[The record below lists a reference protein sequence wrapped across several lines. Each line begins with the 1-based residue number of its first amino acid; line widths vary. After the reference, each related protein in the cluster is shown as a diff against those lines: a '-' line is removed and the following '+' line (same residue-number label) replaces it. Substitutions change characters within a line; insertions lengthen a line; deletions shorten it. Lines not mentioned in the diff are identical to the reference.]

1 MQLRVLWRDPF
12 IEEYRYGWRKGLR
25 LTDSRNH
32 GSARKSPVW
41 RMAPFGPSIRYLE
54 WNQTGLSI
62 THMSYLH
69 NSTGAMICI
78 ESSDDHLLV
87 FGELNNGRYMEVY
100 RFLIRWHYMTEGECI
115 WISYQKIART
125 LVARRGVVYSVNLEM
140 GIGFDKLGT

>member
-69 NSTGAMICI
+69 NSTGTMICI

-100 RFLIRWHYMTEGECI
+100 RFLIR
-115 WISYQKIART
+115 
-125 LVARRGVVYSVNLEM
+125 
-140 GIGFDKLGT
+140 